1 MDYNKFYR
9 EKNRGSYLGRL
20 CFVEEDYRDGIDRP
34 RRGTI
39 FYFMPNNS
47 KEWTYFSGIAKE
59 YTEFFDEDKPAIPDD
74 IEETE
79 RVD

>member
-1 MDYNKFYR
+1 MKYDKCYR
-9 EKNRGSYLGRL
+9 VKGGIYLGIL

-47 KEWTYFSGIAKE
+47 NDWMYASGIAKE
-59 YTEFFDEDKPAIPDD
+59 YTEFFDEDTPDIPDD